1 MAIFGAG
8 SVWGVD
14 EKIEDFFKD
23 GNFVLGWNYENA
35 IDLYMLISSVKVGDI
50 LYIKSKSPR
59 FSNMTIKAIGIVT
72 ESLSYSLI
80 NTPKRY
86 ESVKEGGGLS
96 IGVKWVIKTPFEI
109 VIEENSGKLTS
120 IRTSSFYE
128 EFLPSIQNTIIEHL
142 TSQL

>member
-1 MAIFGAG
+1 MFGAG
-8 SVWGVD
+8 SMWGDD
-14 EKIEDFFKD
+14 EKIEDFFND
-23 GNFVLGWNYENA
+23 SNFVLGWNYENA

-59 FSNMTIKAIGIVT
+59 FSKITIKAIGIVT
-72 ESLSYSLI
+72 ESLSYTLI
-80 NTPKRY
+80 NAPKRC

-109 VIEENSGKLTS
+109 VIEEFSGKLTS

-128 EFLPSIQNTIIEHL
+128 EFLPSVQNTIIEHL